1 MPINDD
7 DFETIEDT
15 ISDFDYFYD
24 EEESFKRNRK
34 IIFRYKCMSVGIVI
48 LMLFVLITVMG
59 IVRMKMYH
67 TNNVLTSD
75 EIVRVEFKD
84 TSEEIKEY
92 ASDFYITTIPDVIS
106 GVSLNA
112 DYGFLALKLN
122 LTAIEENLK
131 NYYKV
136 LDGIVLPKDTKE
148 IKYSNYCEELG
159 NLIDME
165 KNFLTELQ
173 SEEYYASIYE
183 SSSIGDDSWANAILA
198 SIEAQVTLIGVL
210 YPFQ

>member
-67 TNNVLTSD
+67 TNNVLTKN

-92 ASDFYITTIPDVIS
+92 ASDFYIATIPDVIS

-112 DYGFLALKLN
+112 DYGSLALKLN
-122 LTAIEENLK
+122 LTAIEENLT
-131 NYYKV
+131 NYYEV
-136 LDGIVLPKDTKE
+136 LDGIALPKDTKE

-173 SEEYYASIYE
+173 KEDYYASVYE
-183 SSSIGDDSWANAILA
+183 SSSIGDDSWANTTLA
-198 SIEAQVTLIGVL
+198 SIEAQVTLIGIL